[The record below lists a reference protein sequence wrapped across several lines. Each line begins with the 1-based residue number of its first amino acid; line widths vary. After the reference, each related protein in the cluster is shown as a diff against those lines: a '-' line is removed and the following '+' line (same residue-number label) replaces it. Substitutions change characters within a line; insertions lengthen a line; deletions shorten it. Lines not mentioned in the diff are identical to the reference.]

1 LVSVNKH
8 EGEIE
13 INLKK
18 SIAKK
23 ILQPRDHKTIF
34 LKYSME
40 TIGDIERD
48 IRREIG
54 GDLSVFEM
62 IMRMKKYPWKI
73 SILEVAIFLAHGL
86 ESQFPSASIELAYK
100 ILDVDDFSEILRTTV
115 SGMNLAFTGAMS
127 DEFKAEVEQPFI
139 EAVEPEG
146 IVEGESGKK

>member
-1 LVSVNKH
+1 MVSVNKH

-23 ILQPRDHKTIF
+23 ILQPRDHKTVF

-115 SGMNLAFTGAMS
+115 
-127 DEFKAEVEQPFI
+127 
-139 EAVEPEG
+139 
-146 IVEGESGKK
+146 